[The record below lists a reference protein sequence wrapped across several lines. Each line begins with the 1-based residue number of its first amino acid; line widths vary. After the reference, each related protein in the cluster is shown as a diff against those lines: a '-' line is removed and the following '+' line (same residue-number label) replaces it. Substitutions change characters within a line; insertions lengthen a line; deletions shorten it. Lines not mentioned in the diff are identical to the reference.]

1 MKGLIYLTSNVIC
14 IWQPKYSTKEV
25 LVATQKVREGKNYLF
40 FVADRNWQD
49 LYSFDGT
56 KVKQECKISSNGKI
70 LVYDIP
76 LSYLNNEGPLPEK
89 LIAFKQIEYDKFKI
103 KSKKQK

>member
-1 MKGLIYLTSNVIC
+1 MNNSVIC

-25 LVATQKVREGKNYLF
+25 LVATHKVKEGKNYIF

-56 KVKQECKISSNGKI
+56 KVKETCKISSNGKI

-76 LSYLNNEGPLPEK
+76 LSYLSNEGELPEK
-89 LIAFKQIEYDKFKI
+89 LIAYRENEYNKFKI
-103 KSKKQK
+103 KSKKK